1 MAVQRVLAG
10 LVLMAGSC
18 LADLW
23 FEVGDAGQDLAT
35 ANVTGGVGTLDTI
48 FGNLSAPD
56 PFDSALDV
64 DLYAIY
70 IANPATFSATTVNAP
85 GFYVSDPQLFLFD
98 VNGLGVYMNDD
109 DESGLNGSQSR
120 LPAGHPF
127 GPVSAGF
134 YYLGIGW
141 WDNEPLSAGG
151 EIFSSVNGLGTN
163 GPDLGAGGA
172 DPLAGWDNNVLQ
184 RADLET
190 AYEIT
195 LTGSL
200 VAVPEPGTAGL
211 LVTVFAGLLAIRRR
225 RAQR

>member
-1 MAVQRVLAG
+1 
-10 LVLMAGSC
+10 
-18 LADLW
+18 
-23 FEVGDAGQDLAT
+23 
-35 ANVTGGVGTLDTI
+35 
-48 FGNLSAPD
+48 
-56 PFDSALDV
+56 
-64 DLYAIY
+64 
-70 IANPATFSATTVNAP
+70 
-85 GFYVSDPQLFLFD
+85 
-98 VNGLGVYMNDD
+98 
-109 DESGLNGSQSR
+109 
-120 LPAGHPF
+120 
-127 GPVSAGF
+127 
-134 YYLGIGW
+134 
-141 WDNEPLSAGG
+141 LSAGG